1 MTDETD
7 TGAATGAKMTIPIS
21 KGKDLFLEVDPNWLM
36 DNLPTDA
43 LKEVLFQGLKQV
55 LNRGQSKIGS
65 SKELEGKKLEENNA
79 ALKAKAEET
88 YAAMVKGEIRVTGGK
103 AKAKNNNRAV
113 QAEAM
118 RLARIAVKDAI
129 KAAGEVKVSHVAAK
143 EITAAA
149 KEVLE
154 GDYGPKFY
162 ELAEATIKARE
173 EKEAGLVK
181 GISLKGIHADPK
193 LVKAAEEK
201 AATAKK
207 AKKPVPAGVMAKA
220 KPQVGQHTAH

>member
-1 MTDETD
+1 MTEDAE
-7 TGAATGAKMTIPIS
+7 TGAATGAKMMIPIS
-21 KGKDLFLEVDPNWLM
+21 KGTELFLEVDPNWLM

-65 SKELEGKKLEENNA
+65 SKGLEGKKLEENNK

-88 YAAMVKGEIRVTGGK
+88 YEAMVKGEIRVTGGK
-103 AKAKNNNRAV
+103 AKTKSSNRAV

-118 RLARIAVKDAI
+118 RLARALVKDAI
-129 KAAGEVKVSHVAAK
+129 KREGKVKVSHVAAK

-154 GDYGPKFY
+154 GDYGP
-162 ELAEATIKARE
+162 EIVAQAEATIKARE
-173 EKEAGLVK
+173 KEESK
-181 GISLKGIHADPK
+181 ISGAIDLSSIKADPK
-193 LVKAAEEK
+193 LVKASEE
-201 AATAKK
+201 KK
-207 AKKPVPAGVMAKA
+207 AKPKKAPAGVVAKA
-220 KPQVGQHTAH
+220 RPQAAQHAGH